1 MTPVRLGGYDAFV
14 DAPESELF
22 TMNEAAQE
30 LGLSPA
36 TVRQAVLAGR
46 IDHVVRYEKRLITR
60 QALEEYRART
70 QPQGEK
76 RAGRPPK
83 TDAT

>member
-1 MTPVRLGGYDAFV
+1 LTPHRRYGYDVFV
-14 DAPESELF
+14 DAPKSEFF

-46 IDHVVRYEKRLITR
+46 LPHVIRYEKRLISR
-60 QALEEYRART
+60 EALENYRTRT
-70 QPQGEK
+70 QPNGLPK
-76 RAGRPPK
+76 PGRPPK
-83 TDAT
+83 T